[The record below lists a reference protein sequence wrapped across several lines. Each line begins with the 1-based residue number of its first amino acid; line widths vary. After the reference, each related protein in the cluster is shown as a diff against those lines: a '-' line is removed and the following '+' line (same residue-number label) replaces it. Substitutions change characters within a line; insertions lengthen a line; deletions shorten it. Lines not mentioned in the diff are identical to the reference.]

1 MRKTDKELYDICI
14 KKGWTTLAKCFQQ
27 TRIDFDYE
35 QGMER
40 K

>member
-1 MRKTDKELYDICI
+1 MIKTDKELYDICI
-14 KKGWTTLAKCFQQ
+14 KNGWTTLAKCFQQ

>member
-1 MRKTDKELYDICI
+1 MVKNE
-14 KKGWTTLAKCFQQ
+14 KGWTTLAKCFQQ
-27 TRIDFDYE
+27 TQIDFDYE